1 MNILLVN
8 DDSVYA
14 PGIIALANALKDEH
28 KVTIIAPA
36 KQMSGTSHSIT
47 FYSFLNYE
55 KLDIV
60 DGVDSYIVNGTPCD
74 CTKFGM
80 DVIMKREFPDLVI
93 SGINKGYNIGTD
105 ILYSGTVNAATE
117 GAVFK
122 IKSIAVSQNYDLK
135 SFDFTA
141 NFIKKNLDKLMD
153 IIPNEEH
160 IALSINVPTDDPKL
174 LKGAKIATVGLQRY
188 NDYYVYVENKGYHI
202 MGEPLAD
209 IGNDEYTDVELIK
222 DNYISISFVKHEFND
237 YTAFEKNKDLRFE
250 LWIA

>member
-47 FYSFLNYE
+47 FYDFLNYE

-60 DGVDSYIVNGTPCD
+60 EGVDSYIVNGTPCD

-80 DVIMKREFPDLVI
+80 DVIMNRNFPDLVI

-122 IKSIAVSQNYDLK
+122 IKSIAVSQNYDLQ
-135 SFDFTA
+135 SFEFTA
-141 NFIKKNLDKLMD
+141 NFIKKNLTKLME
-153 IIPNEEH
+153 IIPEKEH
-160 IALSINVPTDDPKL
+160 IALSINVPTDDPTI
-174 LKGAKIATVGLQRY
+174 LKGARIATVGLQRY
-188 NDYYVYVENKGYHI
+188 NDYYVYEKHKGYHI
-202 MGEPLAD
+202 KGEPLAD
-209 IGNDEYTDVELIK
+209 IGNDEFTDVELINN
-222 DNYISISFVKHEFND
+222 NYISISFVKHEFND
-237 YTAFEKNKDLRFE
+237 FKSFEKYKDLKVE
-250 LWIA
+250 L

>member
-14 PGIIALANALKDEH
+14 PGIIALAKALKDEH

-47 FYSFLNYE
+47 FYSYLNYE

-60 DGVDSYIVNGTPCD
+60 EGVDCYIVNGTPCD

-80 DVIMKREFPDLVI
+80 EVILKRNYPDLVI

-122 IKSIAVSQNYDLK
+122 IKSIAVSQSYDIK
-135 SFDFTA
+135 SFDFSA
-141 NFIKKNLDKLMD
+141 RFIKENLEKLVE
-153 IIPNEEH
+153 IIPNEKH
-160 IALSINVPTDDPKL
+160 IAISINIPTDDEKE
-174 LKGAKIATVGLQRY
+174 LKGAKIAKVGLQRY
-188 NDYYVYVENKGYHI
+188 DDYYVYEENKGYHI
-202 MGEPLAD
+202 MGQPIED
-209 IGNDEYTDVELIK
+209 IGNDEYTDVELVK
-222 DNYISISFVKHEFND
+222 NNYISISFVQHEFND
-237 YTAFEKNKDLRFE
+237 YESFNKYKDLEFK
-250 LWIA
+250 I

>member
-80 DVIMKREFPDLVI
+80 DVILNGNYPDLVI

-141 NFIKKNLDKLMD
+141 NFIKKNLYKLMD
-153 IIPNEEH
+153 IIPAEKH
-160 IALSINVPTDDPKL
+160 IALSINVPTDDEKI

-202 MGEPLAD
+202 KGEPLAD
-209 IGNDEYTDVELIK
+209 IGNNEYTDVELIK
-222 DNYISISFVKHEFND
+222 DNYIAISFVQHEFNAFD
-237 YTAFEKNKDLRFE
+237 AFEKNKDLKFD
-250 LWIA
+250 L

>member
-14 PGIIALANALKDEH
+14 PGIIALAKALKDEH

-47 FYSFLNYE
+47 FYSYLNYE

-60 DGVDSYIVNGTPCD
+60 EGVDSYIVNGTPCD
-74 CTKFGM
+74 CTKFGI
-80 DVIMKREFPDLVI
+80 DVILKGVHPDLVI

-105 ILYSGTVNAATE
+105 VLYSGTVNAATE

-122 IKSIAVSQNYDLK
+122 IKSIAVSQEYGIK
-135 SFDFTA
+135 SFEFSA
-141 NFIKKNLDKLMD
+141 NFIKENLQKLYD
-153 IIPNEEH
+153 IIPNEKH
-160 IALSINVPTDDPKL
+160 IALSINIPTDDKTL
-174 LKGAKIATVGLQRY
+174 LKGARIATVGLQRY
-188 NDYYVYVENKGYHI
+188 NDYYVYEENKGYHI
-202 MGEPLAD
+202 MGEPLPD

-222 DNYISISFVKHEFND
+222 DNYITISFVQHEFND
-237 YTAFEKNKDLRFE
+237 YESYNKNKDINFKL
-250 LWIA
+250 

>member
-237 YTAFEKNKDLRFE
+237 YISFEKNKDLRFE

>member
-237 YTAFEKNKDLRFE
+237 YISFEKNKDLRFE
-250 LWIA
+250 L

>member
-14 PGIIALANALKDEH
+14 PGILTLAKALKDEH

-47 FYSFLNYE
+47 FYDFLNFE
-55 KLDIV
+55 KLDII

-80 DVIMKREFPDLVI
+80 DVILNQNYPDVVI

-141 NFIKKNLDKLMD
+141 NFIKKNLQKLID
-153 IIPNEEH
+153 IIPNERH
-160 IALSINVPTDDPKL
+160 VALSINVPTDDKEL
-174 LKGAKIATVGLQRY
+174 LKGVKIAKVGLQRY
-188 NDYYVYVENKGYHI
+188 NDYYVHIENKGYHI
-202 MGEPLAD
+202 MGQPLED

-222 DNYISISFVKHEFND
+222 NNYISISFVQHEFND
-237 YTAFEKNKDLRFE
+237 YSSFEAFKDLE
-250 LWIA
+250 I

>member
-153 IIPNEEH
+153 IIPNEKH

-237 YTAFEKNKDLRFE
+237 YISFEKNKDLRFE

>member
-80 DVIMKREFPDLVI
+80 DVILNGNYPDLVI

-141 NFIKKNLDKLMD
+141 NFIKKNLYKLMD
-153 IIPNEEH
+153 IIPAEKH
-160 IALSINVPTDDPKL
+160 IALSINVPTDDEKI

-202 MGEPLAD
+202 KGEPLAD
-209 IGNDEYTDVELIK
+209 IGNNEYTDVELIK
-222 DNYISISFVKHEFND
+222 DNYIAISFVQHEFNAFD
-237 YTAFEKNKDLRFE
+237 AFEKNKDLKFD
-250 LWIA
+250 LWDA